1 MSPSIT
7 LSLLSKDQREEGSLM
22 ECTVPVEVHLATEH
36 ADVGSLERTISAA
49 LVEVGLKLWHELV
62 DRLEASLPVPAACEG
77 CGGRL
82 KANGRAPRRL
92 VSLGGEVELRRR
104 RYRCLDCGS
113 EVVPLDAALG
123 LEPRVQH
130 TLGVQERG
138 LWLVTEMSYQRAVET
153 AAELRRW
160 PIGRGDLHRWVAAEG
175 ARIEAASEAQT
186 EAVLGDHPIRER
198 DGPRRGTVWVSAD
211 GTMVND
217 RASGTDFEIK
227 VGLVFDGVRR
237 TGRTR
242 RALTGRTYVGG
253 TGSWTAFAE
262 RFTAT
267 CQELGVFDAE
277 RIFFVSDG
285 AAAIRWIRERSF
297 PTAIELLDWYH
308 LVEALR
314 RAIGDERTDRLETAL
329 AIAAP
334 GDAEGLAEL
343 LAGWAY
349 EEAGAD
355 LARADKLAAVR
366 GYVLANRRAIEH
378 YAIVPLASSGP
389 MEKGVDLVGC
399 RRTAI
404 LTGLKPTVHE
414 SRQGR
419 CSPVPKFVLE
429 QRGPEVEGKAVARRP
444 HLCALSP
451 GHTIGTNERGRGLTS
466 CRICTNCDR
475 ANAHSLPECV
485 LERRGSERG
494 AGRPR
499 IAGGRAPWSGG
510 L

>member
-1 MSPSIT
+1 
-7 LSLLSKDQREEGSLM
+7 M
-22 ECTVPVEVHLATEH
+22 ECTVPVEVKLATDH

-49 LVEVGLKLWHELV
+49 LVEVSAHLWREIV
-62 DRLEASLPVPAACEG
+62 ARVEAALPVPAGCPG

-82 KANGRAPRRL
+82 KANGRASRRL
-92 VSLGGEVELRRR
+92 VTLAGEVELRRR
-104 RYRCLDCGS
+104 RYRCTACGS
-113 EVVPLDAALG
+113 ELVPLDAALG

-138 LWLVTEMSYQRAVET
+138 LWLVTEMSYQRAVDV

-160 PIGRGDLHRWVAAEG
+160 PIGRGELHRWVADEG
-175 ARIEAASEAQT
+175 ARIEATTAART
-186 EAVLGDHPIRER
+186 EAVLGDHPVRER

-227 VGLVFDGVRR
+227 VGLVFDGARR

-267 CQELGVFDAE
+267 CQDLGVFDAE

-314 RAIGDERTDRLETAL
+314 RAIGDDRPDRLEAAL

-334 GDAEGLAEL
+334 GDAEGLLEL

-355 LARADKLAAVR
+355 LARADKLAAVH
-366 GYVLANRRAIEH
+366 GYVAANRRAIEH

-389 MEKGVDLVGC
+389 MEKGVDLV
-399 RRTAI
+399 
-404 LTGLKPTVHE
+404 
-414 SRQGR
+414 
-419 CSPVPKFVLE
+419 
-429 QRGPEVEGKAVARRP
+429 VARRFK
-444 HLCALSP
+444 A
-451 GHTIGTNERGRGLTS
+451 RGMS
-466 CRICTNCDR
+466 WF
-475 ANAHSLPECV
+475 
-485 LERRGSERG
+485 RRGASPLLHLRLLRLNG
-494 AGRPR
+494 TWARYWAGRFAALLR
-499 IAGGRAPWSGG
+499 PWPSSA
-510 L
+510 

>member
-1 MSPSIT
+1 
-7 LSLLSKDQREEGSLM
+7 M
-22 ECTVPVEVHLATEH
+22 ECTVPVEVELATDH

-49 LVEVGLKLWHELV
+49 LAEVGAHLWRELV
-62 DRLEASLPVPAACEG
+62 ARIEAALPVPVACPG

-92 VSLGGEVELRRR
+92 VTLAGEVELRRR
-104 RYRCLDCGS
+104 RYRCMGCAA
-113 EVVPLDAALG
+113 EIVPLDAALG

-138 LWLVTEMSYQRAVET
+138 LWLVTEMSYQRAVDV

-160 PIGRGDLHRWVAAEG
+160 PIGRGELHRWVAAEG
-175 ARIEAASEAQT
+175 ARIEAASAAQT
-186 EAVLGDHPIRER
+186 EAVLGDHPVRRR

-211 GTMVND
+211 GTMVHD
-217 RASGTDFEIK
+217 RSSGTEFEVK

-253 TGSWTAFAE
+253 TGSWTTFAE

-267 CQELGVFDAE
+267 CQQLGVFDAE

-297 PTAIELLDWYH
+297 PSAIELLDWYH

-314 RAIGDERTDRLETAL
+314 RAIGDERPDRLEVAL
-329 AIAAP
+329 AVAAP
-334 GDAEGLAEL
+334 GDAEGLLEL
-343 LAGWAY
+343 LAGWAF

-355 LARADKLAAVR
+355 LARTDKLVAVH
-366 GYVLANRRAIEH
+366 GYVASNRRAIEH

-389 MEKGVDLVGC
+389 MEKGVDLV
-399 RRTAI
+399 
-404 LTGLKPTVHE
+404 
-414 SRQGR
+414 
-419 CSPVPKFVLE
+419 
-429 QRGPEVEGKAVARRP
+429 VARRFK
-444 HLCALSP
+444 A
-451 GHTIGTNERGRGLTS
+451 RGMS
-466 CRICTNCDR
+466 WF
-475 ANAHSLPECV
+475 
-485 LERRGSERG
+485 RRGASPLLHLRLLRLNG
-494 AGRPR
+494 SWARYWADRFAALLRPWPS
-499 IAGGRAPWSGG
+499 AA
-510 L
+510 